1 MFGMPTKPFS
11 DSDFDLLDRQYI
23 DPSLPAELQ
32 QMRSPTGAARSTIS
46 DENGLVS
53 FPLLTLM
60 DSVNGTC
67 FKMRFA
73 FSPASEFEVITI
85 AQLGVEYQEPVVAE
99 SRVVFCAVNKRTYSV
114 TEEPSLVVAPD
125 VVVANAPRIT
135 IEQPLEP
142 YQLVADGPVRYYI
155 PFGNLMGVHLMQ
167 LQPTMLGNY
176 HLPLW
181 ARTLVGDFMLR
192 GNLCLIRGTQELF
205 NQCNA
210 SAPTSGVDVLRMF
223 LWQDSMGKIMN
234 GYPDIAQSHS
244 KQVWPTF
251 SGTYMSSTEGEAP
264 TIALT
269 WQFPHLALRAI
280 PGLNSAAVLGVT
292 GGNIEET
299 DETATFQAMSLMSQ
313 PASIVILTVPPL
325 LVRVGHPFLAKVE
338 VQISSGSPL
347 SGVRIAAGVV
357 PTTGQVISGEK
368 YITSQYGGQ
377 PRSAQNDAP
386 ALDNSTAFAVSN
398 QAGVAR
404 FLLLLQAGTP
414 GLSRSLV
421 FTVASGTGNFIK
433 SDPTRGFIIQN
444 PVAYLTMS
452 DIVIDRTG
460 SNGIGNPDT
469 YDVQVL
475 RKPIESFPTFLD
487 LLDVWVELELNTEQR
502 EDMEG
507 DDTSWILSTLKIEV
521 FSTEELLEAAED
533 AAAAGAL
540 ADMAADAINQTA
552 VNAFETTSSAT
563 GTSSAVNDAVSVF
576 SRFLKLMVSGS
587 APLTGPATAPGGRY
601 ASIEPSFTLTPID
614 REDDSES
621 LQSSKLSVR
630 ISNLRML
637 VRRAGEFKL
646 QVKAAGIASPLT
658 GDVKVKKYSADTFT
672 KVVIKKI
679 FQFASVAIATLMA
692 LGNSDWHD
700 PRIGVPISFTFVG
713 ILMWGTVN
721 EFGDTFSS
729 VDGVGVWYMV
739 AYSLIAVFT
748 LVGLAGWRA
757 GTRWPSIRSFA
768 DVRRERYFAYVHR
781 LLHAPSFES
790 GLLRRELEERSLKAQ
805 GLSLKPWHDQSQKV
819 LPFPLRDRMILEAQ
833 IKQAIE
839 RERSYKAQAQE
850 ILRSML
856 HDDRDAFHFPTR

>member
-338 VQISSGSPL
+338 VLG
-347 SGVRIAAGVV
+347 
-357 PTTGQVISGEK
+357 
-368 YITSQYGGQ
+368 ITAERCSNRGGC
-377 PRSAQNDAP
+377 SA
-386 ALDNSTAFAVSN
+386 DN
-398 QAGVAR
+398 
-404 FLLLLQAGTP
+404 
-414 GLSRSLV
+414 
-421 FTVASGTGNFIK
+421 
-433 SDPTRGFIIQN
+433 
-444 PVAYLTMS
+444 
-452 DIVIDRTG
+452 
-460 SNGIGNPDT
+460 
-469 YDVQVL
+469 
-475 RKPIESFPTFLD
+475 
-487 LLDVWVELELNTEQR
+487 W
-502 EDMEG
+502 
-507 DDTSWILSTLKIEV
+507 
-521 FSTEELLEAAED
+521 
-533 AAAAGAL
+533 
-540 ADMAADAINQTA
+540 
-552 VNAFETTSSAT
+552 
-563 GTSSAVNDAVSVF
+563 
-576 SRFLKLMVSGS
+576 
-587 APLTGPATAPGGRY
+587 
-601 ASIEPSFTLTPID
+601 
-614 REDDSES
+614 
-621 LQSSKLSVR
+621 
-630 ISNLRML
+630 
-637 VRRAGEFKL
+637 
-646 QVKAAGIASPLT
+646 T
-658 GDVKVKKYSADTFT
+658 GD
-672 KVVIKKI
+672 
-679 FQFASVAIATLMA
+679 
-692 LGNSDWHD
+692 
-700 PRIGVPISFTFVG
+700 
-713 ILMWGTVN
+713 
-721 EFGDTFSS
+721 
-729 VDGVGVWYMV
+729 
-739 AYSLIAVFT
+739 
-748 LVGLAGWRA
+748 
-757 GTRWPSIRSFA
+757 
-768 DVRRERYFAYVHR
+768 
-781 LLHAPSFES
+781 
-790 GLLRRELEERSLKAQ
+790 
-805 GLSLKPWHDQSQKV
+805 
-819 LPFPLRDRMILEAQ
+819 
-833 IKQAIE
+833 
-839 RERSYKAQAQE
+839 
-850 ILRSML
+850 
-856 HDDRDAFHFPTR
+856 